1 MNKKFKVRLPL
12 NIVVDVFDVPEDF
25 EETIKEA
32 FEKYTRDMADEYAY
46 YDKLRFIDW
55 CRTNL
60 DGNHSNDRHVNEA
73 IMKMLIRVIKVVID
87 YQDAEMEFWQV
98 KNKKAIE
105 ILTEIKDDY
114 ADTED
119 LALKDNWSDD
129 ELRALEESIEA
140 LNLGIVALGGSR

>member
-1 MNKKFKVRLPL
+1 
-12 NIVVDVFDVPEDF
+12 
-25 EETIKEA
+25 
-32 FEKYTRDMADEYAY
+32 
-46 YDKLRFIDW
+46 
-55 CRTNL
+55 
-60 DGNHSNDRHVNEA
+60 
-73 IMKMLIRVIKVVID
+73 
-87 YQDAEMEFWQV
+87 MEFWQV

>member
-1 MNKKFKVRLPL
+1 
-12 NIVVDVFDVPEDF
+12 
-25 EETIKEA
+25 
-32 FEKYTRDMADEYAY
+32 
-46 YDKLRFIDW
+46 
-55 CRTNL
+55 
-60 DGNHSNDRHVNEA
+60 
-73 IMKMLIRVIKVVID
+73 
-87 YQDAEMEFWQV
+87 MEFWQV

-114 ADTED
+114 VDTED